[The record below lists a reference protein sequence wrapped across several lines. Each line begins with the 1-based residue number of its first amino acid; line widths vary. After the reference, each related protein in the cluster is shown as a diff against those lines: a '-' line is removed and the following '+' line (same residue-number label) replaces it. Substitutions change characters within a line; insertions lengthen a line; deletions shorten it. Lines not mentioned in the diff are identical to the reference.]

1 MSDANDIRHE
11 AEVTVSAT
19 PDEVWRAITDPELT
33 RGYYYGTDILSDW
46 TVGAPWTSR
55 TGDELYLEG
64 EIIEIDP
71 PRLLVQTFHVAPTDE
86 DAASDAPSTVTWEV
100 TPVGDG
106 TRVRVIHEE
115 MGEATRSYTEGG
127 WEHILAGLKTLV
139 ETGKPLAAAATM

>member
-1 MSDANDIRHE
+1 MSNVNGIRHE
-11 AEVTVSAT
+11 TEVTVSAT
-19 PDEVWRAITDPELT
+19 PEEVWRAITDPALT

-46 TVGAPWTSR
+46 TVGAPWTSLS
-55 TGDELYLEG
+55 GDELYLEG

-71 PRLLVQTFHVAPTDE
+71 PRLLVQSFHI
-86 DAASDAPSTVTWEV
+86 AATGEEAVNDAPSTVTWEV
-100 TPVGDG
+100 TPVGDV
-106 TRVRVIHEE
+106 TRVRVIHEG